1 MKHNTNKTKPRIASE
16 NNVASQSSSRSFK
29 EILDYA
35 VAIIAIF
42 GAGYG
47 VGCFFTSRD
56 NRFELMEQ
64 RINYEKQLQEK
75 DNIIN
80 SLKSEKTQLSE
91 RDKQEL
97 LIYIKEH
104 SNEK

>member
-1 MKHNTNKTKPRIASE
+1 MKHNTNKAKPRIASE
-16 NNVASQSSSRSFK
+16 KKEMSQSSSWSFK
-29 EILDYA
+29 EIRDSVL
-35 VAIIAIF
+35 AIIAIF
-42 GAGYG
+42 GAGYT
-47 VGCFFTSRD
+47 VGCILTSRD

-75 DNIIN
+75 ENIIN

>member
-1 MKHNTNKTKPRIASE
+1 MKHNTNKTKPKVASE
-16 NNVASQSSSRSFK
+16 KEETPQSSSRSFK
-29 EILDYA
+29 VFLDYVVA
-35 VAIIAIF
+35 VITIF
-42 GAGYG
+42 GAGFG

-75 DNIIN
+75 DYIIN
-80 SLKSEKTQLSE
+80 SLKNEKTPLSE